1 MKGHILYDLCETSG
15 ICTPQRQEKTRAGWG
30 LGGSGDEDY
39 LLKAYRVSFWGDE
52 NVLELDRGDAR
63 TTVIVP
69 NDAQL
74 YTLKRLMVN
83 LKKKK
88 RGKKAPGGN

>member
-1 MKGHILYDLCETSG
+1 MTARRG
-15 ICTPQRQEKTRAGWG
+15 A
-30 LGGSGDEDY
+30 
-39 LLKAYRVSFWGDE
+39 VSFWGEE
-52 NVLELDRGDAR
+52 NVLELDRGDAC

-88 RGKKAPGGN
+88 EERKHQGEINTLTCTSSVPPCSAQA